1 MRTHA
6 VAFKPL
12 DDRIIVRRLEEKPTI
27 ILLTDREPNQMA
39 EVLAVGPGA
48 WDYEVGYRR
57 ALEVKIGDVVL
68 IPGAANRF
76 PDWQEGEQLLI
87 READVA
93 GVLNFNGAN

>member
-1 MRTHA
+1 MKRHV

-12 DDRIIVRRLEEKPTI
+12 DDRLLVRRLEEKPML

-48 WDYEVGYRR
+48 WTEAGYRR
-57 ALEVKIGDVVL
+57 PLEVKVGDVVL

-76 PDWQEGEQLLI
+76 PDWQDGEQLLI
-87 READVA
+87 REGDIA
-93 GVLNFNGAN
+93 GTIIQEKAN